1 MITFKP
7 LEAGDDVS
15 TFCSGNEHLDSWLR
29 RNGLGNQHRYGV
41 TYLALDVGAI
51 AGFVAVAASS
61 IARAR
66 IGGGGPDTWP
76 VLLLGRMAVAQ
87 DRQGQKIGQQLLRH
101 VFGLAAQQHLTIGCA
116 AVVVDSKPESVGFYK
131 KYGFKPTRIPA
142 DAPPSNQ
149 TQMYIAMKTV
159 LAAMDHG
166 S

>member
-1 MITFKP
+1 VITLRQ
-7 LEAGDDVS
+7 LEAGDDLS
-15 TFCSGNEHLDSWLR
+15 TFSSGNEHLDSWLR

-41 TYLALDVGAI
+41 TYLALDDGAI
-51 AGFVAVAASS
+51 AGFVTVSASS

-101 VFGLAAQQHLTIGCA
+101 VFSLAAQQHLTIGCA

-131 KYGFKPTRIPA
+131 KYGFKPTRVPA
-142 DAPPSNQ
+142 DASPAAQ

-159 LAAMDHG
+159 FAAMEQ
-166 S
+166 SS